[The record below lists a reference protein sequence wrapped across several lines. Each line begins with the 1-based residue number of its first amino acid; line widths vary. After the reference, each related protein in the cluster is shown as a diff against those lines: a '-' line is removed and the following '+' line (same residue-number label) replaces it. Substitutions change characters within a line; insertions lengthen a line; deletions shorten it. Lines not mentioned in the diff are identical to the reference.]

1 MEALGE
7 IGGLVEQNLN
17 YLIPAMGVFVRLGAL
32 LYLLPAIGETVVQP
46 RVRLGIALALA
57 VLIIPLLSSSFGT
70 QVYSVSDAFALIV
83 IEAIYGLVLGFGF
96 RLMVYTLQIL
106 GNVVSQALSISQ
118 VLGEGIATEPN
129 TTISTM
135 LMMAGVTLLVTM
147 GVHIEAVGV
156 LIMSFEMFPIGSVPN
171 LDGMAYWLNHKSAE
185 TFAMGITLALPFI
198 ILNFV
203 YNAIL
208 GFLNRAMPQLMVSF
222 VGMPAITGA
231 GLFLLAISVGTI
243 LTTWSTLYFNS
254 FSRFHEVMP

>member
-1 MEALGE
+1 MEALAE
-7 IGGLVEQNLN
+7 IGGIVEQNLG

-32 LYLLPAIGETVVQP
+32 LYLLPAIGETVVP
-46 RVRLGIALALA
+46 VRVRLACALVLA
-57 VLIIPLLSSSFGT
+57 VLIMPLLSSSFGT
-70 QVYSVSDAFALIV
+70 QVYSVSEAFALIV
-83 IEAIYGLVLGFGF
+83 IEVVYGLLLGFGF

-135 LMMAGVTLLVTM
+135 LMMAGVTVLVTL
-147 GVHIEAVGV
+147 GVHIEAVGI
-156 LIMSFEMFPIGSVPN
+156 LIMSFEMFPIGSTPN
-171 LDGMAYWLNHKSAE
+171 LDGVAFWLNNKSAE
-185 TFAMGITLALPFI
+185 AFSMGITLALPFI

-243 LTTWSTLYFNS
+243 LTTWSGLYFDS
-254 FSRFHEVMP
+254 FANFHEVMP

>member
-32 LYLLPAIGETVVQP
+32 LYLLPAIGETVVSI
-46 RVRLGIALALA
+46 RIRLACALALA
-57 VLIIPLLSSSFGT
+57 VLIMPVLSQDFGGT
-70 QVYSVSDAFALIV
+70 VYSVSGAFGLIIMEV
-83 IEAIYGLVLGFGF
+83 IYGLVLGFGF

-129 TTISTM
+129 TTISTL

-147 GVHIEAVGV
+147 GGHIEAVGI
-156 LIMSFEMFPIGSVPN
+156 LIMSFEMFPIGAAPN
-171 LDGMAYWLNHKSAE
+171 LDGMAYWLNQKASDA
-185 TFAMGITLALPFI
+185 FSMGITLALPFI

-254 FSRFHEVMP
+254 FAGFSDVMP

>member
-1 MEALGE
+1 MEALAE

-17 YLIPAMGVFVRLGAL
+17 YLVPAAGVFIRLGAMF
-32 LYLLPAIGETVVQP
+32 YLLPGVGETVVSA
-46 RVRLGIALALA
+46 RIRLTCALALA
-57 VLIIPLLSSSFGT
+57 VLIMPILSEGFG
-70 QVYSVSDAFALIV
+70 QESYNVSAAFALIF
-83 IEAIYGLVLGFGF
+83 IEAIYGLLLGFGF

-129 TTISTM
+129 TTVSTL
-135 LMMAGVTLLVTM
+135 LMMAGVTVLVTL
-147 GVHIEAVGV
+147 GVHIEAVGI
-156 LIMSFEMFPIGSVPN
+156 LIMSFEMFPIGTAPN
-171 LDGMAYWLNHKSAE
+171 LDGMAYWLNHKSADA
-185 TFAMGITLALPFI
+185 FAVGITLALPFI

-231 GLFLLAISVGTI
+231 GLFLLMISAGAI
-243 LTTWSTLYFNS
+243 LTTWSRLYFDS
-254 FSRFHEVMP
+254 FSSFSSVMP

>member
-7 IGGLVEQNLN
+7 IGGLIQENLA
-17 YLIPAMGVFVRLGAL
+17 YIVPALAVFARLGAL
-32 LYLLPAIGETVVQP
+32 LYVLPGIGETVISV
-46 RVRLGIALALA
+46 RVRLAAAIALSSL
-57 VLIIPLLSSSFGT
+57 VIPLLAPQFGT
-70 QVYSVSDAFALIV
+70 QSYTVSAAFAIV
-83 IEAIYGLVLGFGF
+83 IIESIYGLLLGFGF
-96 RLMVYTLQIL
+96 RLMVYSLQIL

-147 GVHIEAVGV
+147 GLHIEAVGV
-156 LIMSFEMFPIGSVPN
+156 LVKSFDMFPLGQAPN
-171 LDGMAYWLNHKSAE
+171 LDGMAYWLTQKGADS
-185 TFAMGITLALPFI
+185 FSMGITLALPFI

-231 GLFLLAISVGTI
+231 GMFLLVVAIGGI
-243 LTTWSTLYFNS
+243 LTTWTQLYFDS
-254 FSRFHEVMP
+254 FSGFQGIAQ